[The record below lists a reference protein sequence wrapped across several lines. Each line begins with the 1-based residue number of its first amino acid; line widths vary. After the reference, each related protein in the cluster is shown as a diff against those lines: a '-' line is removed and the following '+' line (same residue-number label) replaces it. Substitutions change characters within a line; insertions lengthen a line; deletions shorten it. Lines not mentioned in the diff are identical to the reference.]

1 MKVWV
6 HSDTVFILHGRWSFM
21 QSAFRFHLNTSL
33 VPSWLR
39 PLARSVLCC
48 SLGLGALASAQTG
61 WRPASLPSS
70 NSYSGAPATP
80 PSAAPYS
87 APYAAPY
94 AAPSASA
101 DAVRLGEGALQMFG
115 VRLSTATR
123 EEMRQAILREGLTVQ
138 REDEAFTEDI
148 YDAPNLMP
156 GLLQLKFTYARD
168 GQKLAKVEYVFT
180 TFLDNAH
187 AGELMQRIES
197 RFGRPLRVTG
207 REESGPYHAVWRLPD
222 LMEIFVGREWPQKTT
237 YLKFFNVPVLG
248 PSAAESEREGLQP
261 RQGKAQNNNALPI
274 WVPR

>member
-1 MKVWV
+1 M
-6 HSDTVFILHGRWSFM
+6 
-21 QSAFRFHLNTSL
+21 
-33 VPSWLR
+33 
-39 PLARSVLCC
+39 
-48 SLGLGALASAQTG
+48 
-61 WRPASLPSS
+61 
-70 NSYSGAPATP
+70 
-80 PSAAPYS
+80 
-87 APYAAPY
+87 
-94 AAPSASA
+94 
-101 DAVRLGEGALQMFG
+101 
-115 VRLSTATR
+115 
-123 EEMRQAILREGLTVQ
+123 
-138 REDEAFTEDI
+138 
-148 YDAPNLMP
+148 
-156 GLLQLKFTYARD
+156 
-168 GQKLAKVEYVFT
+168 FT